1 MIRKIT
7 VLLVLLISC
16 AGVAQVGTNG
26 QDRKEEGRPVKEYNL
41 VLENNK
47 ITLGGVTAN
56 GMTINGGIPGP
67 VLEFT
72 EGDLAIINVTN
83 KMNVETSV
91 HWHGLILPN
100 FYDGVP
106 YLTTPPIEPGTTFQ
120 YRIPINQ
127 SGTYWYH
134 SHTML
139 QEQKGVY
146 GSIMIQP
153 KEKTLDYDKDLV
165 VVLSDW
171 TNEKPMNV
179 LRNLKRGNEW
189 YQVKKGTSVP
199 LGRVIKEG
207 AFGAQLKFW
216 RDRMEGA
223 DIADIY
229 YPAFLTN
236 GKTLAEYP
244 EFKPG
249 EKVRLRFINASA
261 STYYWMDFGG
271 GNPMVV
277 SGDGIDVQPISKS
290 RFLFGVAETYD
301 VIVTIPDGTLEV
313 TATAQD
319 GSGHTSLRLGKG
331 TLYPAKTVDRP
342 DKVAM
347 MKQMAK
353 MDMKMGAPAMVG
365 NKKKNTPEV
374 LMQKYG
380 MKMDMKD
387 GQMNM
392 GMNDKMSMN
401 KGKMGDKMKTDD
413 QKPMD
418 MNDNHMQMEMHN
430 KMDGMKGMNPPAG
443 RAGMDSMSMDHNG
456 ESNKMKGHM
465 NHNMPKMQ
473 KDTSSFDYDTRKTY
487 FNYDFLKAK
496 ENTTYKADLP
506 VNDILLNLTGNMQR
520 YVWSMNG
527 VPLSETD
534 KIKIKGGEVTRI
546 TLNNLTMMHHPM
558 HLHGHYFRVIN
569 ENGERSPLKH
579 TVNVPPMQK
588 VVIEFYN
595 EEYGD
600 WFFHCH
606 ILYHMMGGMARV
618 FSYDTSRDERM
629 KDFPVQKLI
638 DETDHYYSWG
648 LARAGSNFN
657 ELFLTSSNIRNEF
670 GLRAEFDYDQN
681 LEAEVNYN
689 RYLNDWVRLYV
700 GVNTETEIPDSYDE
714 FNTVGLVGVKYFT
727 PYRFNVDV
735 SMDHQLRPRI
745 RLDRELL
752 IFPRIFLE
760 GEYEYRAD
768 FGWANDLEN
777 NISFESET
785 QWLVG
790 VAYILSRNFSIQ
802 ANYNNRYG
810 WGGGL
815 LARF

>member
-1 MIRKIT
+1 M
-7 VLLVLLISC
+7 
-16 AGVAQVGTNG
+16 AFAQVGTNG
-26 QDRKEEGRPVKEYNL
+26 QDRKEEGRNIQEYNL
-41 VLENNK
+41 TIEENE
-47 ITLGGVTAN
+47 ITLSGVTAK

-67 VLEFT
+67 TLEFN

-83 KMNVETSV
+83 KMDEETSV

-106 YLTTPPIEPGTTFQ
+106 YLTTPPIKPNTTFQ

-146 GSIMIQP
+146 GSIVIHP

-171 TNEKPMNV
+171 TNEKPINV

-189 YQVKKGTSVP
+189 YQVKKGTAVP
-199 LGRVIKEG
+199 LSRVIKED
-207 AFGAQLKFW
+207 ALGAQFKFW

-229 YPAFLTN
+229 YPAFLAN
-236 GKTLAEYP
+236 GKKVAEYP
-244 EFKPG
+244 EFKAG

-261 STYYWMDFGG
+261 SSYYWVDFGG
-271 GNPMVV
+271 GNPMIVA
-277 SGDGIDVQPISKS
+277 SDGVDVTPKYKN
-290 RFLFGVAETYD
+290 RFLFAIAETYD
-301 VIVTIPDGTLEV
+301 VIVTIPEGTLEI

-319 GSGHTSLRLGKG
+319 GSGNTSIRLGSGK
-331 TLYPAKTVDRP
+331 LYPATVIDRP

-365 NKKKNTPEV
+365 NQKKKTPEF
-374 LMQKYG
+374 LMQTYG
-380 MKMDMKD
+380 MKMKMDMKD
-387 GQMNM
+387 GQM
-392 GMNDKMSMN
+392 KMDN
-401 KGKMGDKMKTDD
+401 
-413 QKPMD
+413 D
-418 MNDNHMQMEMHN
+418 MNMEMKKDATPMNHM
-430 KMDGMKGMNPPAG
+430 
-443 RAGMDSMSMDHNG
+443 MST
-456 ESNKMKGHM
+456 
-465 NHNMPKMQ
+465 MQ
-473 KDTSSFDYDTRKTY
+473 KDTASFNYDTRKTY

-496 ENTTYKADLP
+496 ENTTFKTDAP
-506 VNDILLNLTGNMQR
+506 VNEILLNLTGNMQR

-527 VPLSETD
+527 TPLSETD
-534 KIKIKGGEVTRI
+534 KIKIKSDEVTRI

-606 ILYHMMGGMARV
+606 VLYHMMGGMARV
-618 FSYDTSRDERM
+618 FSYDTPRDERM
-629 KDFPVQKLI
+629 KPYPVQKLI

-648 LARAGSNFN
+648 AARVGSNFN
-657 ELFLTSSNIRNEF
+657 ELLLMSSNIRNEF
-670 GLRAEFDYDQN
+670 GLRAEFDYNQN
-681 LEAEVNYN
+681 AEIEVNYN
-689 RYLNDWVRLYV
+689 RYLNDWVRVYA
-700 GVNTETEIPDSYDE
+700 GVNTETSTPDSYDT

-768 FGWANDLEN
+768 FGWVNELEN
-777 NISFESET
+777 NKSYEGET
-785 QWLVG
+785 QWLIG
-790 VAYILSRNFSIQ
+790 ASYILSRNFSIQ
-802 ANYNNRYG
+802 GNYNNRYG

-815 LARF
+815 SIRF

>member
-1 MIRKIT
+1 MKTLKIII
-7 VLLVLLISC
+7 LLLLYSTYTF
-16 AGVAQVGTNG
+16 AQVGTNG
-26 QDRKEEGRPVKEYNL
+26 QDRKEEGRPIKEYNL
-41 VLENNK
+41 TIEQNK
-47 ITLGGVTAN
+47 ITLGGVTAKA
-56 GMTINGGIPGP
+56 MTINGSIPGP
-67 VLEFT
+67 VLEFN

-83 KMNVETSV
+83 KMDVETSV

-127 SGTYWYH
+127 SGTFWYH

-146 GSIMIQP
+146 GSIVIQP
-153 KEKTLDYDKDLV
+153 KEKTLQYDKDLV

-171 TNEKPMNV
+171 TNEKAMNI

-189 YQVKKGTSVP
+189 YQIKKGTAVP
-199 LGRVIKEG
+199 LSRVIKEG

-229 YPAFLTN
+229 YPAFLSN
-236 GKTLAEYP
+236 GKKLAEYP
-244 EFKPG
+244 EFKAG

-261 STYYWMDFGG
+261 STYYWMDFGD

-277 SGDGIDVQPISKS
+277 SSDGIDVQPVSKS
-290 RFLFGVAETYD
+290 RFLFGIAETYD
-301 VIVTIPDGTLEV
+301 VIVTIPEGIIEI

-319 GSGHTSLRLGKG
+319 GSGHTSIHLGNG
-331 TLYPAKTVDRP
+331 TLYPAKRIDRP
-342 DKVAM
+342 DKVEM
-347 MKQMAK
+347 MKQMGK
-353 MDMKMGAPAMVG
+353 MDMKMGAPAMTG
-365 NKKKNTPEV
+365 NKKKNTPEY

-392 GMNDKMSMN
+392 GMHNKVSMKDSKMS
-401 KGKMGDKMKTDD
+401 DQMKIDD
-413 QKPMD
+413 TM
-418 MNDNHMQMEMHN
+418 
-430 KMDGMKGMNPPAG
+430 GMKK
-443 RAGMDSMSMDHNG
+443 DSMSMSSM
-456 ESNKMKGHM
+456 ESTNKMDNHM
-465 NHNMPKMQ
+465 GHNMSMKQ
-473 KDTSSFDYDTRKTY
+473 KDTSAFDYKTRKTY

-496 ENTTYKADLP
+496 ENTAYKSDLP
-506 VNDILLNLTGNMQR
+506 VNNLLLNLTGNMQR
-520 YVWSMNG
+520 YVWSLNG

-618 FSYDTSRDERM
+618 FSYETPMDKRM
-629 KDFPVQKLI
+629 KDYPVTKLI

-648 LARAGSNFN
+648 AARLGSNFN
-657 ELFLTSSNIRNEF
+657 ELFLMSSNIRNEF

-700 GVNTETEIPDSYDE
+700 GINTETSTPNSYDT

-745 RLDRELL
+745 RLDREFL

-768 FGWANDLEN
+768 FGWVNDLEN
-777 NISFESET
+777 NKSFESET

-790 VAYILSRNFSIQ
+790 ASYILSRNFSIQ

>member
-1 MIRKIT
+1 MNLKNEMKNMLRKIT
-7 VLLVLLISC
+7 MLMGLLISSS
-16 AGVAQVGTNG
+16 GIIAQVGTNG
-26 QDRKEEGRPVKEYNL
+26 SDRKEEGRPIKEYNL
-41 VLENNK
+41 TIEENK
-47 ITLGGVTAN
+47 MTLGGISAKA
-56 GMTINGGIPGP
+56 MSINGSIPGP
-67 VLEFT
+67 VLEFD

-83 KMNVETSV
+83 KMDEETSV

-146 GSIMIQP
+146 GSIIIHP
-153 KEKTLDYDKDLV
+153 KEKTFEYDKDLV

-171 TNEKPMNV
+171 TDEKPMNV

-189 YQVKKGTSVP
+189 YQVKKGTAVP
-199 LGRVIKEG
+199 LSRVISEG
-207 AFGAQLKFW
+207 ALGAQLKFW

-229 YPAFLTN
+229 YPAFLSN
-236 GKTLAEYP
+236 GKKLAGYP

-261 STYYWMDFGG
+261 STYYWLDFGG

-277 SGDGIDVQPISKS
+277 SSDGIDVQPVSKS
-290 RFLFGVAETYD
+290 RFLFGIAETYD
-301 VIVTIPDGTLEV
+301 VIVTIPEGTLEV

-319 GSGHTSLRLGKG
+319 GSGHTSIQLGNG
-331 TLYPAKTVDRP
+331 TLYPAKRIGRP
-342 DKVAM
+342 DKVEM
-347 MKQMAK
+347 MKDMAK

-365 NKKKNTPEV
+365 NKKKKTPEV

-380 MKMDMKD
+380 MNMDMKD
-387 GQMNM
+387 GKMGNQMDMKANDHM
-392 GMNDKMSMN
+392 GHDMSM
-401 KGKMGDKMKTDD
+401 
-413 QKPMD
+413 
-418 MNDNHMQMEMHN
+418 
-430 KMDGMKGMNPPAG
+430 
-443 RAGMDSMSMDHNG
+443 
-456 ESNKMKGHM
+456 
-465 NHNMPKMQ
+465 MQ
-473 KDTSSFDYDTRKTY
+473 KDTVSFDYSTRKTY
-487 FNYDFLKAK
+487 FNYDFLKAT
-496 ENTTYKADLP
+496 ENTTFKADLP

-534 KIKIKGGEVTRI
+534 KIKIKSGEVTRI

-558 HLHGHYFRVIN
+558 HLHGHYFRVVN

-606 ILYHMMGGMARV
+606 VLYHMMGGMARV
-618 FSYDTSRDERM
+618 FSYDTPRDERM
-629 KDFPVQKLI
+629 EDFPVQKLI

-648 LARAGSNFN
+648 LLRAGSNFN

-670 GLRAEFDYDQN
+670 GLRAEFDYDKN

-700 GVNTETEIPDSYDE
+700 GVNTETEIPNSFDE
-714 FNTVGLVGVKYFT
+714 FNTVGLIGVKYFT

-735 SMDHQLRPRI
+735 SMDNQLRPRI

-768 FGWANDLEN
+768 FGWVNDLGD
-777 NISFESET
+777 SSYESET

-790 VAYILSRNFSIQ
+790 LSYILSRNFSIQ
-802 ANYNNRYG
+802 GNYNNRYG

-815 LARF
+815 LVRF

>member
-1 MIRKIT
+1 MKTFNTIF
-7 VLLVLLISC
+7 LLFLTSM
-16 AGVAQVGTNG
+16 AFAQVGTNG
-26 QDRKEEGRPVKEYNL
+26 EDRKEEGRNIKEYNL
-41 VLENNK
+41 TIEENE
-47 ITLGGVTAN
+47 ITLSGVTAK

-67 VLEFT
+67 TLEFN

-83 KMNVETSV
+83 KMDEETSV

-106 YLTTPPIEPGTTFQ
+106 YLTTPPIKPNTTFQ

-146 GSIMIQP
+146 GSIVIHP

-171 TNEKPMNV
+171 TNEKPINV

-189 YQVKKGTSVP
+189 YQVKKGTAVP
-199 LGRVIKEG
+199 LSRVIKED
-207 AFGAQLKFW
+207 ALGAQFKFW

-229 YPAFLTN
+229 YPAFLAN
-236 GKTLAEYP
+236 GKKVAEYP
-244 EFKPG
+244 EFKTG

-261 STYYWMDFGG
+261 SSYYWMDFGG
-271 GNPMVV
+271 GNPMIVA
-277 SGDGIDVQPISKS
+277 SDGVDVTPKYKN
-290 RFLFGVAETYD
+290 RFLFAIAETYD
-301 VIVTIPDGTLEV
+301 VIVTIPEGTLEI

-319 GSGHTSLRLGKG
+319 GSGNTSIRLGSGK
-331 TLYPAKTVDRP
+331 LYPATVIDRP

-353 MDMKMGAPAMVG
+353 MDMKMGAPALVG
-365 NKKKNTPEV
+365 NKNSNTPEV

-380 MKMDMKD
+380 MKMNMDMKD
-387 GQMNM
+387 GQMENEMNM
-392 GMNDKMSMN
+392 E
-401 KGKMGDKMKTDD
+401 MKKDAT
-413 QKPMD
+413 PM
-418 MNDNHMQMEMHN
+418 NHM
-430 KMDGMKGMNPPAG
+430 
-443 RAGMDSMSMDHNG
+443 MST
-456 ESNKMKGHM
+456 
-465 NHNMPKMQ
+465 MQ
-473 KDTSSFDYDTRKTY
+473 KDTASFNYDTRKTY

-496 ENTTYKADLP
+496 ENTTFKTDAP
-506 VNDILLNLTGNMQR
+506 VNEILLNLTGNMQR

-527 VPLSETD
+527 TPLSETD
-534 KIKIKGGEVTRI
+534 KIKIKSDEVTRI

-579 TVNVPPMQK
+579 TVNVPPMKK
-588 VVIEFYN
+588 VIIEFYN

-606 ILYHMMGGMARV
+606 VLYHMMGGMARV
-618 FSYDTSRDERM
+618 FSYDTPRDERM
-629 KDFPVQKLI
+629 KPYPVQNLI

-648 LARAGSNFN
+648 MLRGGSNFN
-657 ELFLTSSNIRNEF
+657 ELLLMSSSIRNEF
-670 GLRAEFDYDQN
+670 ALRAEFDYNQN
-681 LEAEVNYN
+681 AEIEVNYN
-689 RYLNDWVRLYV
+689 RYLNDWVRVYA
-700 GVNTETEIPDSYDE
+700 GVNTETSTPDSYDT

-768 FGWANDLEN
+768 FGWVNELEN
-777 NISFESET
+777 NKSYEGET
-785 QWLVG
+785 QWLIG
-790 VAYILSRNFSIQ
+790 ASYILSRNFSIQ
-802 ANYNNRYG
+802 GNYNNRYG

-815 LARF
+815 LVRF

>member
-1 MIRKIT
+1 MKTIKIIT
-7 VLLVLLISC
+7 LLLFTSSVF
-16 AGVAQVGTNG
+16 AQVGTNG
-26 QDRKEEGRPVKEYNL
+26 QDRKEEGRTITEYNL
-41 VLENNK
+41 TIEQNK
-47 ITLGGVTAN
+47 MTLGGVTAKA
-56 GMTINGGIPGP
+56 MTINGSIPGP

-83 KMNVETSV
+83 KMDVETSV

-106 YLTTPPIEPGTTFQ
+106 YLNTPPIEPGETFQ

-146 GSIMIQP
+146 GSIVIQP

-199 LGRVIKEG
+199 LSRVIKEG
-207 AFGAQLKFW
+207 ALGAQLEFW

-229 YPAFLTN
+229 YPAFLIN
-236 GKTLAEYP
+236 GKKLAEYP
-244 EFKPG
+244 GFQLG

-261 STYYWMDFGG
+261 STYYWMDFGKG
-271 GNPMVV
+271 DPVVV
-277 SGDGIDVQPISKS
+277 SSDGINVEPVSKS
-290 RFLFGVAETYD
+290 RFLFGIAETYD
-301 VIVTIPDGTLEV
+301 VIVTIPEGTLEV

-319 GSGHTSLRLGKG
+319 GSGSTSLRLGQG
-331 TLYPAKTVDRP
+331 TLYPAKRMDRP

-353 MDMKMGAPAMVG
+353 MDMKMGAPAMAG
-365 NKKKNTPEV
+365 NKKKNTSEY

-380 MKMDMKD
+380 MKTDMKD
-387 GQMNM
+387 DQMKM
-392 GMNDKMSMN
+392 GMQDKMSM
-401 KGKMGDKMKTDD
+401 KDGKMND
-413 QKPMD
+413 QMD
-418 MNDNHMQMEMHN
+418 MKMNDSM
-430 KMDGMKGMNPPAG
+430 GMKK
-443 RAGMDSMSMDHNG
+443 D
-456 ESNKMKGHM
+456 GHLG
-465 NHNMPKMQ
+465 HDMPMIQ
-473 KDTSSFDYDTRKTY
+473 KDTSSFDHSTRKTY
-487 FNYDFLKAK
+487 FNYDFLEAK
-496 ENTTYKADLP
+496 ENTTFEADLP

-534 KIKIKGGEVTRI
+534 KIKIKSGEVTRI

-569 ENGERSPLKH
+569 KNGERSPLKH

-606 ILYHMMGGMARV
+606 VLYHMMGGMARV
-618 FSYDTSRDERM
+618 FSYDTPPDKRM
-629 KDFPVQKLI
+629 VKFPAKKII

-648 LARAGSNFN
+648 LVRAGSNFN
-657 ELFLTSSNIRNEF
+657 ELFLTSSSIRNEF

-681 LEAEVNYN
+681 LEAEINYN
-689 RYLNDWVRLYV
+689 RYLNDWVRLYA
-700 GVNTETEIPDSYDE
+700 GVNTETEIPNSFDE
-714 FNTVGLVGVKYFT
+714 FNTVGLIGVKYFT

-735 SMDHQLRPRI
+735 SMDNQLRPRI

-768 FGWANDLEN
+768 FGWVN
-777 NISFESET
+777 NLGSNSFESET

-790 VAYILSRNFSIQ
+790 LSYILSRNFSIQ
-802 ANYNNRYG
+802 GNYNNRYG

>member
-1 MIRKIT
+1 MKTLNTILFLFLTSI
-7 VLLVLLISC
+7 
-16 AGVAQVGTNG
+16 AFAQVGTNG
-26 QDRKEEGRPVKEYNL
+26 EDRNEEGRKIKEYNL
-41 VLENNK
+41 TIEENEM
-47 ITLGGVTAN
+47 TLAGVTAK
-56 GMTINGGIPGP
+56 GMTINGRIPGP
-67 VLEFT
+67 VLEFNV
-72 EGDLAIINVTN
+72 GDLAIINVTN
-83 KMNVETSV
+83 KMDEETSV

-106 YLTTPPIEPGTTFQ
+106 YLTTPPIKPGTTFQ

-146 GSIMIQP
+146 GSIVIQP
-153 KEKTLDYDKDLV
+153 KEKTLEYDTDLV

-189 YQVKKGTSVP
+189 YQVKKGTAVP
-199 LGRVIKEG
+199 LSRVVKEG
-207 AFGAQLKFW
+207 ALGAQFKFW

-223 DIADIY
+223 DIADVY
-229 YPAFLTN
+229 YPAFLSN
-236 GKTLAEYP
+236 GKKMAQYP

-261 STYYWMDFGG
+261 STYYWMDFGE
-271 GNPMVV
+271 GNPTIV
-277 SGDGIDVQPISKS
+277 SSDGVDVTPVNKS
-290 RFLFGVAETYD
+290 RFLFGIAETYD
-301 VIVTIPDGTLEV
+301 VIVTIPNGTLEV

-319 GSGHTSLRLGKG
+319 GSGSTSIRLGSGK
-331 TLYPAKTVDRP
+331 LFPATVVDRP

-353 MDMKMGAPAMVG
+353 MDMKMGAPAMAG
-365 NKKKNTPEV
+365 NQKKNTPKA
-374 LMQKYG
+374 LMKRYG
-380 MKMDMKD
+380 MQMDMKD
-387 GQMNM
+387 GKMN
-392 GMNDKMSMN
+392 NQMSM
-401 KGKMGDKMKTDD
+401 KKDD
-413 QKPMD
+413 QKPMN
-418 MNDNHMQMEMHN
+418 MNDNHMQMVMDK
-430 KMDGMKGMNPPAG
+430 KMDIKK
-443 RAGMDSMSMDHNG
+443 DSMP
-456 ESNKMKGHM
+456 M
-465 NHNMPKMQ
+465 NHNMYMMQ
-473 KDTSSFDYDTRKTY
+473 KDSTSFDYNTRKTY

-496 ENTTYKADLP
+496 ENTTYKSDIP

-520 YVWSMNG
+520 YVWSING

-588 VVIEFYN
+588 VIIEFYN

-606 ILYHMMGGMARV
+606 VLYHMMGGMARV
-618 FSYDTSRDERM
+618 FSYDTPRDERM
-629 KDFPVQKLI
+629 EAYPVQKLI
-638 DETDHYYSWG
+638 NETDHYYSWG
-648 LARAGSNFN
+648 RARAGSNFT
-657 ELFLTSSNIRNEF
+657 ELNLMSSNIRNEF

-681 LEAEVNYN
+681 AEVEVNYN
-689 RYLNDWVRLYV
+689 RYLNDWVRVYA
-700 GVNTETEIPDSYDE
+700 GVNTETEIPNSYDE

-735 SMDHQLRPRI
+735 SLDHQLRPRI

-752 IFPRIFLE
+752 LFPRVFIE

-768 FGWANDLEN
+768 FGWVNDLEN
-777 NISFESET
+777 NSSYEGET

-790 VAYILSRNFSIQ
+790 ASYILSRNFSIQ
-802 ANYNNRYG
+802 GNYNNRYG

-815 LARF
+815 LVRF

>member
-1 MIRKIT
+1 MKTFNTIF
-7 VLLVLLISC
+7 LLFLTSM
-16 AGVAQVGTNG
+16 AFAQVGTNG
-26 QDRKEEGRPVKEYNL
+26 QDRKEEGRNIQEYNL
-41 VLENNK
+41 TIEKNEM
-47 ITLGGVTAN
+47 TLGGVTAN

-67 VLEFT
+67 TLEFN

-83 KMNVETSV
+83 KMDEETSV

-106 YLTTPPIEPGTTFQ
+106 YLTTPPIKPNTTFQ

-146 GSIMIQP
+146 GSIVIHP

-171 TNEKPMNV
+171 TNEKPINV

-189 YQVKKGTSVP
+189 YQVKKGTAVP
-199 LGRVIKEG
+199 LSRVIKED
-207 AFGAQLKFW
+207 ALGAQFKFW

-229 YPAFLTN
+229 YPAFLAN
-236 GKTLAEYP
+236 GKKVAEYP
-244 EFKPG
+244 EFKAG

-261 STYYWMDFGG
+261 SSYYWLDFGG
-271 GNPMVV
+271 GNPMIVA
-277 SGDGIDVQPISKS
+277 SDGVDVTPKYKN
-290 RFLFGVAETYD
+290 RFLFAIAETYD
-301 VIVTIPDGTLEV
+301 VIVTIPEGTLEI

-319 GSGHTSLRLGKG
+319 GSGNMSIRLGSGK
-331 TLYPAKTVDRP
+331 LYPATVIDRP

-353 MDMKMGAPAMVG
+353 MDMKMGAPALVG
-365 NKKKNTPEV
+365 NKNSNTPEV

-380 MKMDMKD
+380 MKMNMDMKD
-387 GQMNM
+387 GQMENE
-392 GMNDKMSMN
+392 MN
-401 KGKMGDKMKTDD
+401 
-413 QKPMD
+413 
-418 MNDNHMQMEMHN
+418 MEM
-430 KMDGMKGMNPPAG
+430 KKDVMP
-443 RAGMDSMSMDHNG
+443 
-456 ESNKMKGHM
+456 M
-465 NHNMPKMQ
+465 NHKMMQ
-473 KDTSSFDYDTRKTY
+473 KDTTSFNYDTRKTY

-496 ENTTYKADLP
+496 ENTTYKADIP
-506 VNDILLNLTGNMQR
+506 VTDLLLNLTGNMQR
-520 YVWSMNG
+520 YVWSLNG
-527 VPLSETD
+527 IPLSETD

-606 ILYHMMGGMARV
+606 VLYHMMGGMARV
-618 FSYDTSRDERM
+618 FSYDTPRDERM
-629 KDFPVQKLI
+629 KPYPVQKLI

-648 LARAGSNFN
+648 AARVGSNFN
-657 ELFLTSSNIRNEF
+657 ELLLMSSNIRNEF
-670 GLRAEFDYDQN
+670 GLRAEFDYNQN
-681 LEAEVNYN
+681 AEIEVNYN
-689 RYLNDWVRLYV
+689 RYLNDWVRVYA
-700 GVNTETEIPDSYDE
+700 GVNTETSTPDSYDT

-768 FGWANDLEN
+768 FGWVNELEN
-777 NISFESET
+777 NKSYEGET
-785 QWLVG
+785 QWLIG
-790 VAYILSRNFSIQ
+790 ASYILSRNFSIQ
-802 ANYNNRYG
+802 GNYNNRYG

-815 LARF
+815 LVRF

>member
-1 MIRKIT
+1 MRTINIIT
-7 VLLVLLISC
+7 LLLFTSFTF
-16 AGVAQVGTNG
+16 AQVGTNG
-26 QDRKEEGRPVKEYNL
+26 SDRKEEGRTIKEYNL
-41 VLENNK
+41 TIEENK
-47 ITLGGVTAN
+47 MTLGGVSAKA
-56 GMTINGGIPGP
+56 MTINGSIPGP
-67 VLEFT
+67 VLEFD

-83 KMNVETSV
+83 KMDEETSV

-106 YLTTPPIEPGTTFQ
+106 YLTTPPIKPGTTFQ

-146 GSIMIQP
+146 GSIIIHP
-153 KEKTLDYDKDLV
+153 KEKTLEYDKDLV

-171 TNEKPMNV
+171 TDEKPMNV

-189 YQVKKGTSVP
+189 YQVKKGTAVP
-199 LGRVIKEG
+199 LSRVISEG
-207 AFGAQLKFW
+207 ALGAQFKFW

-236 GKTLAEYP
+236 GKSLAEYP

-261 STYYWMDFGG
+261 STYYWLDFGG

-277 SGDGIDVQPISKS
+277 AGDGIDVEPVAKS
-290 RFLFGVAETYD
+290 RFLFGIAETYD
-301 VIVTIPDGTLEV
+301 VIVTIPEGTLEV

-319 GSGHTSLRLGKG
+319 GSGSTSLRLGEG
-331 TLYPAKTVDRP
+331 ILYPAERIGRP
-342 DKVAM
+342 DKVEM

-353 MDMKMGAPAMVG
+353 MDMKMGAPSMVG
-365 NKKKNTPEV
+365 NKKKKTPEY
-374 LMQKYG
+374 LKENYG

-387 GQMNM
+387 GKMNM
-392 GMNDKMSMN
+392 ND
-401 KGKMGDKMKTDD
+401 GKMGN
-413 QKPMD
+413 QMD
-418 MNDNHMQMEMHN
+418 MKANDHMGH
-430 KMDGMKGMNPPAG
+430 D
-443 RAGMDSMSMDHNG
+443 MSM
-456 ESNKMKGHM
+456 
-465 NHNMPKMQ
+465 MQ
-473 KDTSSFDYDTRKTY
+473 KDTVSFDYSTRKTY
-487 FNYDFLKAK
+487 FNYDFLKAT
-496 ENTTYKADLP
+496 ENTTFKANLP

-534 KIKIKGGEVTRI
+534 KIKIKSGEVTRI

-558 HLHGHYFRVIN
+558 HLHGHYFRVVN

-606 ILYHMMGGMARV
+606 VLYHMMGGMARV
-618 FSYDTSRDERM
+618 FSYDTPRDKRM
-629 KDFPVQKLI
+629 EDFPVQKLI

-648 LARAGSNFN
+648 LLRAGSNFN

-670 GLRAEFDYDQN
+670 GLRAEFDYDKN

-700 GVNTETEIPDSYDE
+700 GVNTETEIPNSFDE
-714 FNTVGLVGVKYFT
+714 FNTVGLIGVKYFT

-735 SMDHQLRPRI
+735 SMDNQLRPRI

-768 FGWANDLEN
+768 FGWVNDLGDS
-777 NISFESET
+777 SFESET

-790 VAYILSRNFSIQ
+790 LSYILSRNFSIQ
-802 ANYNNRYG
+802 GNYNNRYG

>member
-1 MIRKIT
+1 MKILNT
-7 VLLVLLISC
+7 ILLLFLTSI
-16 AGVAQVGTNG
+16 AFAQVGTNG
-26 QDRKEEGRPVKEYNL
+26 DDRNEEGRTIKEYNL
-41 VLENNK
+41 TIEENEM
-47 ITLGGVTAN
+47 TLAGVTAK
-56 GMTINGGIPGP
+56 GMTINGSIPGP
-67 VLEFT
+67 VLEFN

-83 KMNVETSV
+83 KMDEETSV

-106 YLTTPPIEPGTTFQ
+106 YLTTPPIKSGTTFQ

-146 GSIMIQP
+146 GSIVIQP
-153 KEKTLDYDKDLV
+153 KEKTLEYDTDLV

-189 YQVKKGTSVP
+189 YQIKKGTAVP
-199 LGRVIKEG
+199 LSRVIKEG
-207 AFGAQLKFW
+207 ALGAQFKFW

-229 YPAFLTN
+229 YPAFLSN
-236 GKTLAEYP
+236 GKKLAEYP
-244 EFKPG
+244 EFKSG

-261 STYYWMDFGG
+261 SSYYWMDFGA
-271 GNPMVV
+271 GNPLIV
-277 SGDGIDVQPISKS
+277 SSDGVDVTPVNKS
-290 RFLFGVAETYD
+290 RFLFGIAETYD
-301 VIVTIPDGTLEV
+301 VIVTIPNGTLEV
-313 TATAQD
+313 IATTQD
-319 GSGHTSLRLGKG
+319 GSDSTSIRLGSGK
-331 TLYPAKTVDRP
+331 LFPATVIDRP

-353 MDMKMGAPAMVG
+353 MDMKMGAPAMAG
-365 NKKKNTPEV
+365 NQKKNTPEA
-374 LMQKYG
+374 LMKRYG
-380 MKMDMKD
+380 MQMDMKD
-387 GQMNM
+387 GKMNM
-392 GMNDKMSMN
+392 DMNNKMSMS
-401 KGKMGDKMKTDD
+401 KMDNQMSMKKDD
-413 QKPMD
+413 QKPMN
-418 MNDNHMQMEMHN
+418 MNDNHMQMEMDK
-430 KMDGMKGMNPPAG
+430 KMDMKKN
-443 RAGMDSMSMDHNG
+443 SMP
-456 ESNKMKGHM
+456 M
-465 NHNMPKMQ
+465 NHNMSMMQ
-473 KDTSSFDYDTRKTY
+473 KDSRSFDYNARKTY

-496 ENTTYKADLP
+496 ENTTYKEDLP
-506 VNDILLNLTGNMQR
+506 VNDLLLNLTGNMQR
-520 YVWSMNG
+520 YVWSING

-588 VVIEFYN
+588 VIIEFYN

-606 ILYHMMGGMARV
+606 VLYHMMGGMARV
-618 FSYDTSRDERM
+618 FSYDTPRDERM
-629 KDFPVQKLI
+629 EAYPVQKLI
-638 DETDHYYSWG
+638 NETDHYYSWG
-648 LARAGSNFN
+648 RARAGSNFT
-657 ELFLTSSNIRNEF
+657 ELNLMSSNIRNEF

-681 LEAEVNYN
+681 AEVEVNYN
-689 RYLNDWVRLYV
+689 RYLNDWVRVYA
-700 GVNTETEIPDSYDE
+700 GVNTETSTPDSYDT

-752 IFPRIFLE
+752 LFPRLFIE

-768 FGWANDLEN
+768 FGWVNDIGN
-777 NISFESET
+777 TSYQNET

-790 VAYILSRNFSIQ
+790 VSYILSRNFSIQ
-802 ANYNNRYG
+802 GNYNNRYG

-815 LARF
+815 LVRF

>member
-1 MIRKIT
+1 M
-7 VLLVLLISC
+7 VLMC
-16 AGVAQVGTNG
+16 NPYPKA
-26 QDRKEEGRPVKEYNL
+26 DFY
-41 VLENNK
+41 
-47 ITLGGVTAN
+47 
-56 GMTINGGIPGP
+56 
-67 VLEFT
+67 
-72 EGDLAIINVTN
+72 LA
-83 KMNVETSV
+83 
-91 HWHGLILPN
+91 LP
-100 FYDGVP
+100 
-106 YLTTPPIEPGTTFQ
+106 
-120 YRIPINQ
+120 
-127 SGTYWYH
+127 
-134 SHTML
+134 
-139 QEQKGVY
+139 
-146 GSIMIQP
+146 
-153 KEKTLDYDKDLV
+153 
-165 VVLSDW
+165 
-171 TNEKPMNV
+171 
-179 LRNLKRGNEW
+179 
-189 YQVKKGTSVP
+189 
-199 LGRVIKEG
+199 
-207 AFGAQLKFW
+207 
-216 RDRMEGA
+216 
-223 DIADIY
+223 
-229 YPAFLTN
+229 
-236 GKTLAEYP
+236 
-244 EFKPG
+244 
-249 EKVRLRFINASA
+249 
-261 STYYWMDFGG
+261 
-271 GNPMVV
+271 
-277 SGDGIDVQPISKS
+277 
-290 RFLFGVAETYD
+290 TYD

-331 TLYPAKTVDRP
+331 TLYPAKTIDRP

-401 KGKMGDKMKTDD
+401 KGKMSDKMKTND

-418 MNDNHMQMEMHN
+418 MNDNHMQMEMHK

-496 ENTTYKADLP
+496 ENTNYKADLP

-618 FSYDTSRDERM
+618 FSYDTPRDERM

-752 IFPRIFLE
+752 IFHRIFLE

-768 FGWANDLEN
+768 FGWVNDLGN

>member
-1 MIRKIT
+1 MKSFNTILLLFLASIT
-7 VLLVLLISC
+7 F
-16 AGVAQVGTNG
+16 AQVGTNG
-26 QDRKEEGRPVKEYNL
+26 GDRKEEGRNIKEYNL
-41 VLENNK
+41 TLEENE
-47 ITLGGVTAN
+47 ITLAGVTAN

-67 VLEFT
+67 TLEFN

-83 KMNVETSV
+83 KMDEETSV

-106 YLTTPPIEPGTTFQ
+106 YLTTPPIKPNTTFQ
-120 YRIPINQ
+120 YKIPINQ

-146 GSIMIQP
+146 GSIVIHP

-171 TNEKPMNV
+171 TNEKPINV

-199 LGRVIKEG
+199 LSSVVKEG
-207 AFGAQLKFW
+207 ALGAQFKFW

-229 YPAFLTN
+229 YPAFLAN
-236 GKTLAEYP
+236 GKKVAEYP
-244 EFKPG
+244 EFKTG

-261 STYYWMDFGG
+261 SSYYWMDFGG
-271 GNPMVV
+271 GNPMIVA
-277 SGDGIDVQPISKS
+277 SDGVDVTPKYKN
-290 RFLFGVAETYD
+290 RFLFAIAETYD
-301 VIVTIPDGTLEV
+301 VIVTIPEGTLEI

-319 GSGHTSLRLGKG
+319 GSGNMSIRLGSGK
-331 TLYPAKTVDRP
+331 LYPATVIDRP

-353 MDMKMGAPAMVG
+353 MDMKMGAPALVG
-365 NKKKNTPEV
+365 NKNSNTPEV

-380 MKMDMKD
+380 MKMTMDMKD
-387 GQMNM
+387 GQMENE
-392 GMNDKMSMN
+392 MN
-401 KGKMGDKMKTDD
+401 
-413 QKPMD
+413 
-418 MNDNHMQMEMHN
+418 MEM
-430 KMDGMKGMNPPAG
+430 KKDVMP
-443 RAGMDSMSMDHNG
+443 
-456 ESNKMKGHM
+456 M
-465 NHNMPKMQ
+465 NHKMMQ
-473 KDTSSFDYDTRKTY
+473 KDTTSFNYDTRKTY

-496 ENTTYKADLP
+496 EKTTFKTDAP
-506 VNDILLNLTGNMQR
+506 VNEILLNLTGNMQR

-527 VPLSETD
+527 TPLSETD
-534 KIKIKGGEVTRI
+534 KIKIKSDEVTRI

-588 VVIEFYN
+588 MVIEFYN

-618 FSYDTSRDERM
+618 FSYDTPRDERM
-629 KDFPVQKLI
+629 KPYPVQNLI

-648 LARAGSNFN
+648 MARTGSNFN
-657 ELFLTSSNIRNEF
+657 ELFLTTSNIRNEF
-670 GLRAEFDYDQN
+670 GLRAELDYDKN
-681 LEAEVNYN
+681 LEAEVSYN

-700 GVNTETEIPDSYDE
+700 GVNTETEIPNSYDE
-714 FNTVGLVGVKYFT
+714 FNTVGLIGIKYFT

-768 FGWANDLEN
+768 FGWVNDLEN
-777 NISFESET
+777 NNSYEGET
-785 QWLVG
+785 QWLIG
-790 VAYILSRNFSIQ
+790 ASYILSRNFSIQ
-802 ANYNNRYG
+802 GNYNNRYG

>member
-1 MIRKIT
+1 MKTIKIIT
-7 VLLVLLISC
+7 LLLFTTSIF
-16 AGVAQVGTNG
+16 AQVGTNG
-26 QDRKEEGRPVKEYNL
+26 NDRKEDGRPVKEYNL
-41 VLENNK
+41 TIEENEM
-47 ITLGGVTAN
+47 TLGGVTAN
-56 GMTINGGIPGP
+56 AMTLNGGIPGP
-67 VLEFT
+67 VLEFN

-83 KMNVETSV
+83 KMDEETSV

-146 GSIMIQP
+146 GSIIIHP
-153 KEKTLDYDKDLV
+153 KEKNLEYDKDLV

-189 YQVKKGTSVP
+189 YQVKKGTAVP
-199 LGRVIKEG
+199 LSRVISEG
-207 AFGAQLKFW
+207 ALGAQLKFW

-229 YPAFLTN
+229 YPAFLSN
-236 GKTLAEYP
+236 GKKLAEYP
-244 EFKPG
+244 EFKAG

-261 STYYWMDFGG
+261 STYYWLDFGE

-277 SGDGIDVQPISKS
+277 SSDGIDVQPVSKS
-290 RFLFGVAETYD
+290 RFLFGIAETYD
-301 VIVTIPDGTLEV
+301 VIVTIPKGTLEI

-319 GSGHTSLRLGKG
+319 GSGHTSVQLGSG
-331 TLYPAKTVDRP
+331 TLYPAKRIDRP
-342 DKVAM
+342 DKVEM
-347 MKQMAK
+347 MKQMGK

-387 GQMNM
+387 GQMKT
-392 GMNDKMSMN
+392 GMHDKMSMN
-401 KGKMGDKMKTDD
+401 DGKMGNQKDMKA
-413 QKPMD
+413 
-418 MNDNHMQMEMHN
+418 NDHMGHDMQM
-430 KMDGMKGMNPPAG
+430 
-443 RAGMDSMSMDHNG
+443 
-456 ESNKMKGHM
+456 
-465 NHNMPKMQ
+465 MQ
-473 KDTSSFDYDTRKTY
+473 KDTASFDYSARKTY

-496 ENTTYKADLP
+496 KNTTFKADLP

-534 KIKIKGGEVTRI
+534 KIKIKSGEVTRI

-558 HLHGHYFRVIN
+558 HLHGHYFRVVN

-606 ILYHMMGGMARV
+606 VLYHMMGGMARV
-618 FSYDTSRDERM
+618 FSYDTPRDKRM
-629 KDFPVQKLI
+629 EDFPVQKLI

-648 LARAGSNFN
+648 LVRAGSNFN

-670 GLRAEFDYDQN
+670 GLRAEFDYDKN

-700 GVNTETEIPDSYDE
+700 GVNTETEIPDSFDE
-714 FNTVGLVGVKYFT
+714 LNTVGLIGVKYFT

-735 SMDHQLRPRI
+735 SMDHQLRPRV

-768 FGWANDLEN
+768 FGWVNDLGD
-777 NISFESET
+777 SSYESET

-790 VAYILSRNFSIQ
+790 LSYILSRNFSIQ
-802 ANYNNRYG
+802 GNYNNRYG

>member
-1 MIRKIT
+1 MIRKII
-7 VLLVLLISC
+7 VLLILLNSC
-16 AGVAQVGTNG
+16 VGIAQVGTNG
-26 QDRKEEGRPVKEYNL
+26 QDRKEEGRSVKEYNL
-41 VLENNK
+41 ILENNK
-47 ITLGGVTAN
+47 ITLGGVTTN
-56 GMTINGGIPGP
+56 GMTINGGIPGR

-83 KMNVETSV
+83 KMDVETSV

-153 KEKTLDYDKDLV
+153 KEKTLDYAKDLV

-171 TNEKPMNV
+171 TNEKPINV

-189 YQVKKGTSVP
+189 YQVKKGTAVP

-236 GKTLAEYP
+236 GKTLAEYS
-244 EFKPG
+244 EFKPE

-277 SGDGIDVQPISKS
+277 SGDGIDVQPVSKS

-331 TLYPAKTVDRP
+331 TLYPAKTIDRP

-401 KGKMGDKMKTDD
+401 KGKMSDKMKTND

-418 MNDNHMQMEMHN
+418 MNDNHMQMEMHK

-496 ENTTYKADLP
+496 ENTNYKADLP

-618 FSYDTSRDERM
+618 FSYDTPRDERM

-752 IFPRIFLE
+752 IFHRIFLE

-768 FGWANDLEN
+768 FGWVNDLGN

>member
-1 MIRKIT
+1 MKTLNTILLLFLTSIT
-7 VLLVLLISC
+7 F
-16 AGVAQVGTNG
+16 AQVGTNG
-26 QDRKEEGRPVKEYNL
+26 EDRKEEGRNIKEYNL
-41 VLENNK
+41 TIEENE
-47 ITLGGVTAN
+47 ITLAGVTAN

-67 VLEFT
+67 TLEFN

-83 KMNVETSV
+83 KMDEETSV

-106 YLTTPPIEPGTTFQ
+106 YLTTPPIKPNTTFQ

-146 GSIMIQP
+146 GSIVIHP

-189 YQVKKGTSVP
+189 YQVKKGTAVP
-199 LGRVIKEG
+199 LSRVIKEG
-207 AFGAQLKFW
+207 ALGAQFNFW
-216 RDRMEGA
+216 RDRMESA

-229 YPAFLTN
+229 YPAFLSN
-236 GKTLAEYP
+236 GKKLAEYP
-244 EFKPG
+244 EFKTG

-261 STYYWMDFGG
+261 SSYYWVDFGG
-271 GNPMVV
+271 GNPMIVA
-277 SGDGIDVQPISKS
+277 SDGVDVTPEYKN
-290 RFLFGVAETYD
+290 RFLFAIAETYD
-301 VIVTIPDGTLEV
+301 VIVTIPEGTLEI

-319 GSGHTSLRLGKG
+319 GSGSTSIHLGSGK
-331 TLYPAKTVDRP
+331 LYPATVIDRP

-353 MDMKMGAPAMVG
+353 MDMKMGAPALVG
-365 NKKKNTPEV
+365 NKNRNTPEA

-380 MKMDMKD
+380 MKMNMDMKD
-387 GQMNM
+387 GQMKMENEMNM
-392 GMNDKMSMN
+392 EMKKDATPMNHKMS
-401 KGKMGDKMKTDD
+401 T
-413 QKPMD
+413 
-418 MNDNHMQMEMHN
+418 
-430 KMDGMKGMNPPAG
+430 
-443 RAGMDSMSMDHNG
+443 
-456 ESNKMKGHM
+456 
-465 NHNMPKMQ
+465 MQ
-473 KDTSSFDYDTRKTY
+473 KDTASFNYDTRKTY

-496 ENTTYKADLP
+496 ENTTFKTDVP
-506 VNDILLNLTGNMQR
+506 VNEILLNLTGNMQR

-534 KIKIKGGEVTRI
+534 KIKIKSDEVTRI

-606 ILYHMMGGMARV
+606 VLYHMMGGMARV
-618 FSYDTSRDERM
+618 FSYDTPRDERM
-629 KDFPVQKLI
+629 KPYPVQNLI

-648 LARAGSNFN
+648 MLRGGSNFN
-657 ELFLTSSNIRNEF
+657 ELLLMSSNIRNEF
-670 GLRAEFDYDQN
+670 GLRAEFDYNQN
-681 LEAEVNYN
+681 AEIEVNYN
-689 RYLNDWVRLYV
+689 RYLNDWVRVYA
-700 GVNTETEIPDSYDE
+700 GVNTETSTPDSYDT

-735 SMDHQLRPRI
+735 SIDHQLRPRI

-768 FGWANDLEN
+768 FGWVNELEN
-777 NISFESET
+777 NKSYEGET
-785 QWLVG
+785 QWLIG
-790 VAYILSRNFSIQ
+790 ASYILSRNFSIQ
-802 ANYNNRYG
+802 GNYNNRYG

>member
-1 MIRKIT
+1 MRTIHILT
-7 VLLVLLISC
+7 LLLFTSFTF
-16 AGVAQVGTNG
+16 AQVGTNG
-26 QDRKEEGRPVKEYNL
+26 ADRKEEGRPVKEYHL
-41 VLENNK
+41 IIEENK
-47 ITLGGVTAN
+47 MTLGGVTAK

-67 VLEFT
+67 VLEFN

-83 KMNVETSV
+83 KMDEETSV

-100 FYDGVP
+100 FFDGVP
-106 YLTTPPIEPGTTFQ
+106 YLTTPPIKPGTTFQ

-139 QEQKGVY
+139 QEQSGVY
-146 GSIMIQP
+146 GSIIIQP
-153 KEKTLDYDKDLV
+153 KEITLEYDKDLV

-189 YQVKKGTSVP
+189 YQVKKGTAVP
-199 LGRVIKEG
+199 LSRVISEG
-207 AFGAQLKFW
+207 ALGAQLKFW

-229 YPAFLTN
+229 YPAFLSN
-236 GKTLAEYP
+236 GKKLAEYP
-244 EFKPG
+244 EFKTG

-277 SGDGIDVQPISKS
+277 SGDGIDVEPVAKS
-290 RFLFGVAETYD
+290 RFLFGIAETYD
-301 VIVTIPDGTLEV
+301 VIVTIPEGTLEV

-319 GSGHTSLRLGKG
+319 GSGHTSIQLGNG
-331 TLYPAKTVDRP
+331 TLYPAKIIDRP
-342 DKVAM
+342 DKIEM

-387 GQMNM
+387 GQMKM
-392 GMNDKMSMN
+392 GMHDNMSMKDSKMSNQMKMDDTMEMKKDSMQMN
-401 KGKMGDKMKTDD
+401 QIGDSDKMKD
-413 QKPMD
+413 
-418 MNDNHMQMEMHN
+418 HMQ
-430 KMDGMKGMNPPAG
+430 
-443 RAGMDSMSMDHNG
+443 
-456 ESNKMKGHM
+456 
-465 NHNMPKMQ
+465 HNMSKMQ
-473 KDTSSFDYDTRKTY
+473 KDTSSFDYEERKTY
-487 FNYDFLKAK
+487 FNYDFLEAK
-496 ENTTYKADLP
+496 EKTEFKADLP
-506 VNDILLNLTGNMQR
+506 VNELLLNLTGNMNR

-569 ENGERSPLKH
+569 EKGERSPLKH

-588 VVIEFYN
+588 VIIEFYN

-618 FSYDTSRDERM
+618 FSYDTPRDKRM
-629 KDFPVQKLI
+629 EEYPVQKLI

-648 LARAGSNFN
+648 AARLGSNFN
-657 ELFLTSSNIRNEF
+657 ELFLMSSNIRNEF
-670 GLRAEFDYDQN
+670 GLRAELDYNKN

-689 RYLNDWVRLYV
+689 RYLNDWVRIYA
-700 GVNTETEIPDSYDE
+700 GVNTETSTPDSYDT

-735 SMDHQLRPRI
+735 SMDNQLRPRI

-752 IFPRIFLE
+752 IFSRIFLE

-768 FGWANDLEN
+768 FGLVNDLEDN
-777 NISFESET
+777 KAFEGET

-790 VAYILSRNFSIQ
+790 ASYILSRNFSIQ

>member
-1 MIRKIT
+1 MKTFNTI
-7 VLLVLLISC
+7 LLLFLTSM
-16 AGVAQVGTNG
+16 AFAQVGTNG
-26 QDRKEEGRPVKEYNL
+26 EDRKEEGRPIREYNL
-41 VLENNK
+41 TIEKNEM
-47 ITLGGVTAN
+47 TLGGVTAN

-67 VLEFT
+67 TLEFK

-83 KMNVETSV
+83 KMDEETSV

-106 YLTTPPIEPGTTFQ
+106 YLTTPPIKANTTFQ

-146 GSIMIQP
+146 GSIVIHP

-171 TNEKPMNV
+171 TNEKPINV

-189 YQVKKGTSVP
+189 YQVKKGTAVP
-199 LGRVIKEG
+199 LSRVIKED
-207 AFGAQLKFW
+207 ALGAQFKFW

-229 YPAFLTN
+229 YPAFLAN
-236 GKTLAEYP
+236 GKKVAEYP
-244 EFKPG
+244 EFKAG

-261 STYYWMDFGG
+261 SSYYWLDFGG
-271 GNPMVV
+271 GNPMIVA
-277 SGDGIDVQPISKS
+277 SDGVDVTPKYKN
-290 RFLFGVAETYD
+290 RFLFAIAETYD
-301 VIVTIPDGTLEV
+301 VIVTIPEGTLEI

-319 GSGHTSLRLGKG
+319 GSGNMSIRLGSGK
-331 TLYPAKTVDRP
+331 LYPATVIDRP

-353 MDMKMGAPAMVG
+353 MDMKMGAPALVG
-365 NKKKNTPEV
+365 NKNSNTPEV

-380 MKMDMKD
+380 MKMNMDMKD
-387 GQMNM
+387 GQMENE
-392 GMNDKMSMN
+392 MN
-401 KGKMGDKMKTDD
+401 
-413 QKPMD
+413 
-418 MNDNHMQMEMHN
+418 MEM
-430 KMDGMKGMNPPAG
+430 KKDVMP
-443 RAGMDSMSMDHNG
+443 
-456 ESNKMKGHM
+456 M
-465 NHNMPKMQ
+465 NHKMMQ
-473 KDTSSFDYDTRKTY
+473 KDTTSFNYDTRKTY

-496 ENTTYKADLP
+496 ENTTYKADIP
-506 VNDILLNLTGNMQR
+506 VTDLLLNLTGNMQR
-520 YVWSMNG
+520 YVWSLNG
-527 VPLSETD
+527 IPLSETD

-606 ILYHMMGGMARV
+606 VLYHMMGGMARV
-618 FSYDTSRDERM
+618 FSYDTPRDERM
-629 KDFPVQKLI
+629 KPYPVQKLI

-648 LARAGSNFN
+648 AARVGSNFN
-657 ELFLTSSNIRNEF
+657 ELLLMSSNIRNEF
-670 GLRAEFDYDQN
+670 GLRAEFDYNQN
-681 LEAEVNYN
+681 AEIEVNYN
-689 RYLNDWVRLYV
+689 RYLNDWVRVYA
-700 GVNTETEIPDSYDE
+700 GVNTETSTPNSYDT

-768 FGWANDLEN
+768 FGWVNDLEN
-777 NISFESET
+777 NNSYEGET
-785 QWLVG
+785 QWLIG
-790 VAYILSRNFSIQ
+790 ASYILSRNFSIQ
-802 ANYNNRYG
+802 GNYNNRYG

-815 LARF
+815 SIRF

>member
-1 MIRKIT
+1 MRTINIIT
-7 VLLVLLISC
+7 LLLFTSFTF
-16 AGVAQVGTNG
+16 AQVGTNG
-26 QDRKEEGRPVKEYNL
+26 SDRKEEGRTIKEYNL
-41 VLENNK
+41 TIEENK
-47 ITLGGVTAN
+47 MTLGGVSAKA
-56 GMTINGGIPGP
+56 MTINGSIPGP
-67 VLEFT
+67 VLEFD

-83 KMNVETSV
+83 KMDEETSV

-106 YLTTPPIEPGTTFQ
+106 YLTTPPIKPGTTFQ

-146 GSIMIQP
+146 GSIIIHP
-153 KEKTLDYDKDLV
+153 KEKTLEYDKDLV

-171 TNEKPMNV
+171 TDEKPMNV

-189 YQVKKGTSVP
+189 YQVKKGTAVP
-199 LGRVIKEG
+199 LSRVISEG
-207 AFGAQLKFW
+207 ALGAQFKFW

-236 GKTLAEYP
+236 GKSLAEYP

-261 STYYWMDFGG
+261 STYYWLDFGG

-277 SGDGIDVQPISKS
+277 AGDGIDVEPVAKS
-290 RFLFGVAETYD
+290 RFLFGIAETYD
-301 VIVTIPDGTLEV
+301 VIVTIPKGTLEI
-313 TATAQD
+313 TATSQD
-319 GSGHTSLRLGKG
+319 GSGHTSVQLGSG
-331 TLYPAKTVDRP
+331 TLYPAKRIDRP
-342 DKVAM
+342 DKVEM
-347 MKQMAK
+347 MKQMGK

-387 GQMNM
+387 GQMKT
-392 GMNDKMSMN
+392 GMHDKMSMN
-401 KGKMGDKMKTDD
+401 DGKMGNQKDMKA
-413 QKPMD
+413 
-418 MNDNHMQMEMHN
+418 NDHMGHDMQM
-430 KMDGMKGMNPPAG
+430 
-443 RAGMDSMSMDHNG
+443 
-456 ESNKMKGHM
+456 
-465 NHNMPKMQ
+465 MQ
-473 KDTSSFDYDTRKTY
+473 KDTASFDYSARKTY

-496 ENTTYKADLP
+496 KNTTFKADLP

-534 KIKIKGGEVTRI
+534 KIKIKSGEVTRI

-606 ILYHMMGGMARV
+606 VLYHMMGGMARV
-618 FSYDTSRDERM
+618 FSYDTPRDKRM
-629 KDFPVQKLI
+629 EDFPVQKLI

-648 LARAGSNFN
+648 LVRAGSNFN

-670 GLRAEFDYDQN
+670 GLRAEFDYDKN

-700 GVNTETEIPDSYDE
+700 GVNTETEIPDSFDE
-714 FNTVGLVGVKYFT
+714 LNTVGLIGVKYFT

-735 SMDHQLRPRI
+735 SMDHQLRPRV

-768 FGWANDLEN
+768 FGWVNDLGD
-777 NISFESET
+777 SSYESET

-790 VAYILSRNFSIQ
+790 LSYILSRNFSIQ
-802 ANYNNRYG
+802 GNYNNRYG

>member
-1 MIRKIT
+1 MNRMRY
-7 VLLVLLISC
+7 LVIGVIFLTLSSSI
-16 AGVAQVGTNG
+16 VAQVGTNG
-26 QDRKEEGRPVKEYNL
+26 EDRKEEGRNIIEYNL
-41 VLENNK
+41 IIEENE
-47 ITLGGVTAN
+47 ITLAGVSAN

-67 VLEFT
+67 TLEFN

-83 KMNVETSV
+83 KMDEETSV

-106 YLTTPPIEPGTTFQ
+106 YLTTPPIKPNTTFQ

-146 GSIMIQP
+146 GSIVIHP
-153 KEKTLDYDKDLV
+153 KEKTLEYDKDLV

-189 YQVKKGTSVP
+189 YQVKKGTAVP
-199 LGRVIKEG
+199 LSRVIKEG
-207 AFGAQLKFW
+207 ALGAQFKFW

-229 YPAFLTN
+229 YPAFLSN
-236 GKTLAEYP
+236 GKKLAEYP
-244 EFKPG
+244 EHKTG

-261 STYYWMDFGG
+261 SSYYWVDFGG
-271 GNPMVV
+271 GNPMIVA
-277 SGDGIDVQPISKS
+277 SDGVNVTPEYKN
-290 RFLFGVAETYD
+290 RFLFAIAETYD
-301 VIVTIPDGTLEV
+301 VIVTIPEGTVEI

-319 GSGHTSLRLGKG
+319 GSGSTSIHLGSGK
-331 TLYPAKTVDRP
+331 LYPATVIDRP

-353 MDMKMGAPAMVG
+353 MDMKMGTPAMVG
-365 NKKKNTPEV
+365 NQKKKTPEM

-380 MKMDMKD
+380 MKMKD
-387 GQMNM
+387 GQMKMDNM
-392 GMNDKMSMN
+392 IEMKKDTMSMS
-401 KGKMGDKMKTDD
+401 
-413 QKPMD
+413 
-418 MNDNHMQMEMHN
+418 HN
-430 KMDGMKGMNPPAG
+430 ETSD
-443 RAGMDSMSMDHNG
+443 
-456 ESNKMKGHM
+456 KMKGHM
-465 NHNMPKMQ
+465 NHDMPEMKE
-473 KDTSSFDYDTRKTY
+473 DSSVFDYSTRKTY
-487 FNYDFLKAK
+487 FKYDFLKAK
-496 ENTTYKADLP
+496 ENTTYKANIPVTDL
-506 VNDILLNLTGNMQR
+506 LLNLTGNMQR
-520 YVWSMNG
+520 YVWSLNG

-606 ILYHMMGGMARV
+606 VLYHMMGGMARV
-618 FSYDTSRDERM
+618 FSYDTSRDKRM
-629 KDFPVQKLI
+629 AKFPVQKLI

-648 LARAGSNFN
+648 MLRGGSNFN
-657 ELFLTSSNIRNEF
+657 ELLLMSSNIRNEF
-670 GLRAEFDYDQN
+670 ALRAEFDYNQN
-681 LEAEVNYN
+681 AEIEVNYN
-689 RYLNDWVRLYV
+689 RYLNDWVRMYA
-700 GVNTETEIPDSYDE
+700 GVNTETSTPDSYDT

-768 FGWANDLEN
+768 FGWVNDLE
-777 NISFESET
+777 SDKSYEGET
-785 QWLVG
+785 QWLIG
-790 VAYILSRNFSIQ
+790 ASYILSRNFSIQ
-802 ANYNNRYG
+802 GNYNNRYG

-815 LARF
+815 LVRF

>member
-1 MIRKIT
+1 MKTINTIFFLFLT
-7 VLLVLLISC
+7 SI
-16 AGVAQVGTNG
+16 AFAQVGTNG
-26 QDRKEEGRPVKEYNL
+26 DDRNEEGRSIKEYNL
-41 VLENNK
+41 TIEENEM
-47 ITLGGVTAN
+47 TLAGVTVK
-56 GMTINGGIPGP
+56 GMTINGNIPGP
-67 VLEFT
+67 TLEFN

-83 KMNVETSV
+83 KMNEETSV

-106 YLTTPPIEPGTTFQ
+106 YLTTPPIKPGTTFQ

-139 QEQKGVY
+139 QEQSGVY
-146 GSIMIQP
+146 GSIIIHP
-153 KEKTLDYDKDLV
+153 KEKTLEYDKDLV
-165 VVLSDW
+165 VLISDW
-171 TNEKPMNV
+171 TNEDPMNV

-189 YQVKKGTSVP
+189 YQVKKGTAVP
-199 LGRVIKEG
+199 LSRVIKEG
-207 AFGAQLKFW
+207 ALGAQFKFW

-229 YPAFLTN
+229 YPAFLSN
-236 GKTLAEYP
+236 GKKLAEYP
-244 EFKPG
+244 EFKTG

-261 STYYWMDFGG
+261 STYYWMDFGA
-271 GNPMVV
+271 GNPTIV
-277 SGDGIDVQPISKS
+277 SSDGVDVTPVNKS
-290 RFLFGVAETYD
+290 RFLFGIAETYD
-301 VIVTIPDGTLEV
+301 VIVTIPNGTLEV

-319 GSGHTSLRLGKG
+319 GSGNTSIRLGSGK
-331 TLYPAKTVDRP
+331 LFQATVIDRP

-353 MDMKMGAPAMVG
+353 MDMKMGAPAMAG
-365 NKKKNTPEV
+365 NQKKNTPEA
-374 LMQKYG
+374 LMKRYG
-380 MKMDMKD
+380 MQMDMKD
-387 GQMNM
+387 GKMNM
-392 GMNDKMSMN
+392 DMNNKMSM
-401 KGKMGDKMKTDD
+401 KDGKMDNQMSMKMDD
-413 QKPMD
+413 QKPMN
-418 MNDNHMQMEMHN
+418 MNDNHMQMEMDK
-430 KMDGMKGMNPPAG
+430 KMDMKK
-443 RAGMDSMSMDHNG
+443 DSMP
-456 ESNKMKGHM
+456 M
-465 NHNMPKMQ
+465 NHNMSMMQ
-473 KDTSSFDYDTRKTY
+473 KDSTSFDYNTRKTY

-506 VNDILLNLTGNMQR
+506 VNDLLLNLTGNMQR
-520 YVWSMNG
+520 YVWSING

-606 ILYHMMGGMARV
+606 ILYHMMGGMARI
-618 FSYDTSRDERM
+618 FSYDTPRDERM

-648 LARAGSNFN
+648 LLRGGSNFN
-657 ELFLTSSNIRNEF
+657 ELFLMSSNIRNGF
-670 GLRAEFDYDQN
+670 GLRAEFDYDKN
-681 LEAEVNYN
+681 LEAEINYD

-700 GVNTETEIPDSYDE
+700 GINTETKIPNSFDE

-735 SMDHQLRPRI
+735 SMDNQLRPRI
-745 RLDRELL
+745 RLDRELYL
-752 IFPRIFLE
+752 FPRIFLE

-768 FGWANDLEN
+768 FGWVNDLGGS
-777 NISFESET
+777 SFESET

-790 VAYILSRNFSIQ
+790 LSYILSRNFSVQ

>member
-1 MIRKIT
+1 MT
-7 VLLVLLISC
+7 VKTFNTILLLFLTSLVFS
-16 AGVAQVGTNG
+16 QVGTNSD
-26 QDRKEEGRPVKEYNL
+26 DRKEEGRPVKEYNL
-41 VLENNK
+41 TLEQREM
-47 ITLGGVTAN
+47 TLGGVTSKA
-56 GMTINGGIPGP
+56 MTINGQIPGP

-83 KMNVETSV
+83 KMDEETSV

-106 YLTTPPIEPGTTFQ
+106 YLTTPPIEPGGTFQ

-146 GSIMIQP
+146 GSIIIQP

-189 YQVKKGTSVP
+189 YQVKKGTAVP
-199 LGRVIKEG
+199 LSRVIKEG
-207 AFGAQLKFW
+207 ALGAQFKFW

-236 GKTLAEYP
+236 GKKQADYP
-244 EFKPG
+244 EFLPG

-271 GNPMVV
+271 GNPMIV
-277 SGDGIDVQPISKS
+277 SSDGIDVEPISKS
-290 RFLFGVAETYD
+290 RFLFGIAETYD
-301 VIVTIPDGTLEV
+301 VIVTIPEGTVEI

-319 GSGHTSLRLGKG
+319 GSGDTSLRIGQG
-331 TLYPAKTVDRP
+331 TLYPAERIDRP
-342 DKVAM
+342 DKVEM

-353 MDMKMGAPAMVG
+353 MDMKMGAPSMVG

-392 GMNDKMSMN
+392 NDNMSMKDGAMNDKMN
-401 KGKMGDKMKTDD
+401 
-413 QKPMD
+413 MD
-418 MNDNHMQMEMHN
+418 E
-430 KMDGMKGMNPPAG
+430 
-443 RAGMDSMSMDHNG
+443 
-456 ESNKMKGHM
+456 HM
-465 NHNMPKMQ
+465 NHNDQMMQ
-473 KDTSSFDYDTRKTY
+473 KDTSSFDYNTRKTY

-569 ENGERSPLKH
+569 ENGKRSPLKH

-606 ILYHMMGGMARV
+606 VLYHMMGGMARV
-618 FSYDTSRDERM
+618 FSYDTPRDKRM
-629 KDFPVQKLI
+629 ADYPVQKLI

-648 LARAGSNFN
+648 MARLGSNFS
-657 ELFLTSSNIRNEF
+657 ELFLTTSNIRNEF
-670 GLRAEFDYDQN
+670 GLRAELDYDQN

-689 RYLNDWVRLYV
+689 RYLNDWVRVYV
-700 GVNTETEIPDSYDE
+700 GVNTETEIPNSYDE

-735 SMDHQLRPRI
+735 SIDHQLRPRI

-752 IFPRIFLE
+752 IFPRVFLE
-760 GEYEYRAD
+760 GEYEYRID
-768 FGWANDLEN
+768 FGWVNDLEN
-777 NISFESET
+777 NNSYESET

-790 VAYILSRNFSIQ
+790 ASYILSRNFSIQ
-802 ANYNNRYG
+802 GNYNNRYG

-815 LARF
+815 TARF

>member
-1 MIRKIT
+1 MKYVIIFAI
-7 VLLVLLISC
+7 LSFSS
-16 AGVAQVGTNG
+16 ASFAQVGTNG
-26 QDRKEEGRPVKEYNL
+26 DDRKEEGRPVKEYNL
-41 VLENNK
+41 TLEQK
-47 ITLGGVTAN
+47 EMTLGGVTTK
-56 GMTINGGIPGP
+56 GMTINGSIPGP
-67 VLEFT
+67 TLEFN

-83 KMNVETSV
+83 KMDVETSV

-106 YLTTPPIEPGTTFQ
+106 YLTTPPIEPGETFQ

-134 SHTML
+134 SHTLL

-146 GSIMIQP
+146 GSIIIQP

-179 LRNLKRGNEW
+179 LRNLKRNNEW

-199 LGRVIKEG
+199 LSRVIKEG
-207 AFGAQLKFW
+207 ALGTQFKFW
-216 RDRMEGA
+216 RDRMGGA
-223 DIADIY
+223 DITDIY

-236 GKTLAEYP
+236 GKKLAEYP

-271 GNPMVV
+271 GNPMIV
-277 SGDGIDVQPISKS
+277 SSDGIDVEPVHKS
-290 RFLFGVAETYD
+290 RFLYAVAETYD
-301 VIVTIPDGTLEV
+301 VIVTIPEGTLEI

-319 GSGHTSLRLGKG
+319 GSGNTSIRLGSGK
-331 TLYPAKTVDRP
+331 LFPAMVIDRP

-347 MKQMAK
+347 MKQMAT

-365 NKKKNTPEV
+365 NKKKKTPEF

-380 MKMDMKD
+380 MNKMDMKD
-387 GQMNM
+387 GK
-392 GMNDKMSMN
+392 MNDKM
-401 KGKMGDKMKTDD
+401 KMKTDD
-413 QKPMD
+413 TI
-418 MNDNHMQMEMHN
+418 EM
-430 KMDGMKGMNPPAG
+430 KK
-443 RAGMDSMSMDHNG
+443 DSMP
-456 ESNKMKGHM
+456 MK
-465 NHNMPKMQ
+465 HNMSMMQ
-473 KDTSSFDYDTRKTY
+473 KDSTTFDYSTRKTY

-496 ENTTYKADLP
+496 EETTYKKDIP

-546 TLNNLTMMHHPM
+546 TLNNITMMHHPM
-558 HLHGHYFRVIN
+558 HLHGHFFRVIN

-606 ILYHMMGGMARV
+606 ILYHLMGGMNRV
-618 FSYDTSRDERM
+618 FSYDTPRDERM
-629 KDFPVQKLI
+629 AEFPVEKLI
-638 DETDHYYSWG
+638 HETDLYYSWG

-670 GLRAEFDYDQN
+670 SLRAEFDYSQN
-681 LEAEVNYN
+681 AEIEVNYN
-689 RYLNDWVRLYV
+689 RYLNDWVRVYA
-700 GVNTETEIPDSYDE
+700 GVNTETSTPDSYDT
-714 FNTVGLVGVKYFT
+714 FNTVGLVGVKYFQESVWIESF
-727 PYRFNVDV
+727 YFFQD
-735 SMDHQLRPRI
+735 
-745 RLDRELL
+745 
-752 IFPRIFLE
+752 FL
-760 GEYEYRAD
+760 
-768 FGWANDLEN
+768 
-777 NISFESET
+777 
-785 QWLVG
+785 
-790 VAYILSRNFSIQ
+790 
-802 ANYNNRYG
+802 
-810 WGGGL
+810 
-815 LARF
+815 

>member
-1 MIRKIT
+1 MKILKT
-7 VLLVLLISC
+7 FTLLLITTS
-16 AGVAQVGTNG
+16 VFAQVGTNG
-26 QDRKEEGRPVKEYNL
+26 QDRKEEGRIIKEYNL
-41 VLENNK
+41 TIEENK
-47 ITLGGVTAN
+47 MTLGGVTAN
-56 GMTINGGIPGP
+56 AMTLNGGIPGP
-67 VLEFT
+67 VLEFN

-83 KMNVETSV
+83 KMDEETSV

-146 GSIMIQP
+146 GSIIIHP
-153 KEKTLDYDKDLV
+153 KEKNLEYDKDLV

-189 YQVKKGTSVP
+189 YQVKKGTAVP
-199 LGRVIKEG
+199 LSRVISEG
-207 AFGAQLKFW
+207 ALGAQLKFW

-229 YPAFLTN
+229 YPAFLSN
-236 GKTLAEYP
+236 GKKLAEYP
-244 EFKPG
+244 EFKAG

-261 STYYWMDFGG
+261 STYYWLDFGE

-277 SGDGIDVQPISKS
+277 SSDGIDVQPVSKS
-290 RFLFGVAETYD
+290 RFLFGIAETYD
-301 VIVTIPDGTLEV
+301 VIVTIPKGTLEI
-313 TATAQD
+313 TATSQD
-319 GSGHTSLRLGKG
+319 GSGHTSVQLGSG
-331 TLYPAKTVDRP
+331 TLYPAKRIDRP
-342 DKVAM
+342 DKVEM
-347 MKQMAK
+347 MKQMGK

-387 GQMNM
+387 GQMKT
-392 GMNDKMSMN
+392 GMHDKMSMN
-401 KGKMGDKMKTDD
+401 DGKMGNQKDMKA
-413 QKPMD
+413 
-418 MNDNHMQMEMHN
+418 NDHMGHDMQM
-430 KMDGMKGMNPPAG
+430 
-443 RAGMDSMSMDHNG
+443 
-456 ESNKMKGHM
+456 
-465 NHNMPKMQ
+465 MQ
-473 KDTSSFDYDTRKTY
+473 KDTASFDYSARKTY

-496 ENTTYKADLP
+496 KNTTFKADLP

-534 KIKIKGGEVTRI
+534 KIKIKSGEVTRI

-606 ILYHMMGGMARV
+606 VLYHMMGGMARV
-618 FSYDTSRDERM
+618 FSYDTPRDKRM
-629 KDFPVQKLI
+629 EDFPVQKLI

-648 LARAGSNFN
+648 LVRAGSNFN

-670 GLRAEFDYDQN
+670 GLRAEFDYDKN

-700 GVNTETEIPDSYDE
+700 GVNTETEIPDSFDE
-714 FNTVGLVGVKYFT
+714 LNTVGLIGVKYFT

-735 SMDHQLRPRI
+735 SMDHQLRPRV

-768 FGWANDLEN
+768 FGWVNDLGD
-777 NISFESET
+777 SSYESET

-790 VAYILSRNFSIQ
+790 LSYILSRNFSIQ
-802 ANYNNRYG
+802 GNYNNRYG

>member
-1 MIRKIT
+1 MKTFNTIF
-7 VLLVLLISC
+7 LLFLTSM
-16 AGVAQVGTNG
+16 AFAQVGTNG
-26 QDRKEEGRPVKEYNL
+26 QDRKEEGRNIQEYNL
-41 VLENNK
+41 TIEENE
-47 ITLGGVTAN
+47 ITLSGVTAK

-67 VLEFT
+67 TLEFN

-83 KMNVETSV
+83 KMDEETSV

-106 YLTTPPIEPGTTFQ
+106 YLTTPPIKPNTTFQ

-146 GSIMIQP
+146 GSIVIHP

-171 TNEKPMNV
+171 TNEKPINV

-189 YQVKKGTSVP
+189 YQVKKGTAVP
-199 LGRVIKEG
+199 LSRVIKED
-207 AFGAQLKFW
+207 ALGAQFKFW

-229 YPAFLTN
+229 YPAFLAN
-236 GKTLAEYP
+236 GKKVAEYP
-244 EFKPG
+244 EFKAG

-261 STYYWMDFGG
+261 SSYYWLDFGG
-271 GNPMVV
+271 GNPMIVA
-277 SGDGIDVQPISKS
+277 SDGVDVTPKYKN
-290 RFLFGVAETYD
+290 RFLFAIAETYD
-301 VIVTIPDGTLEV
+301 VIVTIPEGTLEI

-319 GSGHTSLRLGKG
+319 GSGNMSIRLGSGK
-331 TLYPAKTVDRP
+331 LYPATVIDRP

-353 MDMKMGAPAMVG
+353 MDMKMGAPALVG
-365 NKKKNTPEV
+365 NKNSNTPEV

-380 MKMDMKD
+380 MKMNMDMKD
-387 GQMNM
+387 GQMENE
-392 GMNDKMSMN
+392 MN
-401 KGKMGDKMKTDD
+401 
-413 QKPMD
+413 
-418 MNDNHMQMEMHN
+418 MEM
-430 KMDGMKGMNPPAG
+430 KKDVMP
-443 RAGMDSMSMDHNG
+443 
-456 ESNKMKGHM
+456 M
-465 NHNMPKMQ
+465 NHKMMQ
-473 KDTSSFDYDTRKTY
+473 KDTTSFNYDTRKTY

-496 ENTTYKADLP
+496 ENTTYKADIP
-506 VNDILLNLTGNMQR
+506 VTDLLLNLTGNMQR
-520 YVWSMNG
+520 YVWSLNG
-527 VPLSETD
+527 IPLSETD

-606 ILYHMMGGMARV
+606 VLYHMMGGMARV
-618 FSYDTSRDERM
+618 FSYDTPRDERM
-629 KDFPVQKLI
+629 KPYPVQKLI

-648 LARAGSNFN
+648 AARVGSNFN
-657 ELFLTSSNIRNEF
+657 ELLLMSSNIRNEF
-670 GLRAEFDYDQN
+670 GLRAEFDYNQN
-681 LEAEVNYN
+681 AEIEVNYN
-689 RYLNDWVRLYV
+689 RYLNDWVRVYA
-700 GVNTETEIPDSYDE
+700 GVNTETSTPNSYDT

-768 FGWANDLEN
+768 FGWVNELEN
-777 NISFESET
+777 NKSYEGET
-785 QWLVG
+785 QWLIG
-790 VAYILSRNFSIQ
+790 ASYILSRNFSIQ
-802 ANYNNRYG
+802 GNYNNRYG

-815 LARF
+815 SIRF

>member
-1 MIRKIT
+1 MKTIKIIT
-7 VLLVLLISC
+7 LLLFTTSIF
-16 AGVAQVGTNG
+16 AQVGTNG
-26 QDRKEEGRPVKEYNL
+26 NDRKEDGRPVKEYNL
-41 VLENNK
+41 TIEENEM
-47 ITLGGVTAN
+47 TLGGVTAN
-56 GMTINGGIPGP
+56 AMTINGGIPGP
-67 VLEFT
+67 VLEFN
-72 EGDLAIINVTN
+72 EGELAIINVTN
-83 KMNVETSV
+83 KMDEETSV

-146 GSIMIQP
+146 GSIIIHP
-153 KEKTLDYDKDLV
+153 KEKTLEYDKDLV

-189 YQVKKGTSVP
+189 YQVKKGTAVP
-199 LGRVIKEG
+199 LSRVISEG

-229 YPAFLTN
+229 YPAFLSN
-236 GKTLAEYP
+236 GKKLAEYP
-244 EFKPG
+244 EFRAG

-271 GNPMVV
+271 GNPMLV
-277 SGDGIDVQPISKS
+277 SSDGVDVQPVSKS
-290 RFLFGVAETYD
+290 RFLFGIAETYD
-301 VIVTIPDGTLEV
+301 VIVTIPEGTIEI

-319 GSGHTSLRLGKG
+319 GSGHTSIQLGNG
-331 TLYPAKTVDRP
+331 TLYPAKRIDRP

-380 MKMDMKD
+380 MKMNMKD
-387 GQMNM
+387 GEMKM
-392 GMNDKMSMN
+392 GMNDKMSM
-401 KGKMGDKMKTDD
+401 KDGKMND
-413 QKPMD
+413 QMD
-418 MNDNHMQMEMHN
+418 M
-430 KMDGMKGMNPPAG
+430 KMDDTMGMKK
-443 RAGMDSMSMDHNG
+443 DSMSMSHNG
-456 ESNKMKGHM
+456 ASNKMEGHM
-465 NHNMPKMQ
+465 HNMPMMQ
-473 KDTSSFDYDTRKTY
+473 KDSTSFDYEERKTY
-487 FNYDFLKAK
+487 FNYDFLEAK
-496 ENTTYKADLP
+496 EKTEFKADLP
-506 VNDILLNLTGNMQR
+506 VNEVLLNLTGNMNR

-534 KIKIKGGEVTRI
+534 KINIKGGEVTRI

-588 VVIEFYN
+588 VIIEFYN

-606 ILYHMMGGMARV
+606 VLYHMMGGMARV
-618 FSYDTSRDERM
+618 FSYDTPRDDRM
-629 KDFPVQKLI
+629 KDYPVQKLI

-670 GLRAEFDYDQN
+670 GLRAELDYDQN
-681 LEAEVNYN
+681 LEAEISYN
-689 RYLNDWVRLYV
+689 RYLNDWVRVYA
-700 GVNTETEIPDSYDE
+700 GVNTETSTPDSYDT

-768 FGWANDLEN
+768 FGWVNDLEN
-777 NISFESET
+777 NKSFESET

-802 ANYNNRYG
+802 GNYNNRYG